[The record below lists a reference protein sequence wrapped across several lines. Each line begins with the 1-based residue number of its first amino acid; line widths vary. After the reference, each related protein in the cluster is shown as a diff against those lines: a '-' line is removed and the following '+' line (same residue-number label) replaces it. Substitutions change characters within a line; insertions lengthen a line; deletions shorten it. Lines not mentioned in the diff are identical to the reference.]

1 VRARLVAAIAIGFV
15 ATLARADDS
24 PAFDRP
30 GIAFAPATIG
40 AGAIAWE
47 QGLPDV
53 ERDSGHGI
61 RTTTWSADSTLRV
74 GLTSSLEVQLQGSA
88 WNRLD
93 LSGRGV
99 SMHEH
104 GGGDTTVAV
113 KWAPTMPDDAYKLAI
128 LGSATIDTGSPAF
141 TSGRPVYSLGATG
154 ARKLGEDSAVAL
166 YANVDRSGG
175 ANTWTVSPNVSF
187 PIAGSIGGYVEAGRI
202 AGGGESQTLAGGG
215 FTLGIADRVQF
226 DLFGLAGLTSRSPD
240 FEAGFGVSAIWK

>member
-1 VRARLVAAIAIGFV
+1 VSARRIAAIALGLV
-15 ATLARADDS
+15 ATLTAHADDS

-40 AGAIAWE
+40 AGAVAWE

-53 ERDSGHGI
+53 ERDSGDGI
-61 RTTTWSADSTLRV
+61 RTTSWSADSTLRIGV
-74 GLTSSLEVQLQGSA
+74 SPSLEVQLQGSA

-93 LSGRGV
+93 VHGHGL
-99 SMHEH
+99 SMHER
-104 GGGDTTVAV
+104 GGGDTTLGI
-113 KWAPTMPDDAYKLAI
+113 KWAPTMPDDYKLAV

-141 TSGRPVYSLGATG
+141 TNGRPIYSLGATG
-154 ARKLGEDSAVAL
+154 ARKLGDDSAVAL
-166 YANVDRSGG
+166 YANVDHSGG

-187 PIAGSIGGYVEAGRI
+187 PIAGPLGGYVEAGRI
-202 AGGGESQTLAGGG
+202 AGGGESETLAGGG

-226 DLFGLAGLTSRSPD
+226 DVFALAGLTSHSPD